1 MTRLEKMFL
10 VGERGGE
17 PEQRPEGGSVLDVL
31 ESWLGP
37 NVCEGVMKEVEIRK
51 EIRGWKDLGGGLK
64 RSCITR

>member
-1 MTRLEKMFL
+1 M
-10 VGERGGE
+10 
-17 PEQRPEGGSVLDVL
+17 LDVL

-51 EIRGWKDLGGGLK
+51 EIRVWKDLGGGLK